1 METLGNLKRKRGQS
15 KSRRRSKRGRPFY
28 RRTVTLVL
36 GLAPLLTAL
45 VDPGDRDRQAL
56 RVLDCHPA

>member
-15 KSRRRSKRGRPFY
+15 KSRRRRKRGRPFY

-36 GLAPLLTAL
+36 GLMPLLTAL
-45 VDPGDRDRQAL
+45 VTLAIEIVRRFGL
-56 RVLDCHPA
+56 